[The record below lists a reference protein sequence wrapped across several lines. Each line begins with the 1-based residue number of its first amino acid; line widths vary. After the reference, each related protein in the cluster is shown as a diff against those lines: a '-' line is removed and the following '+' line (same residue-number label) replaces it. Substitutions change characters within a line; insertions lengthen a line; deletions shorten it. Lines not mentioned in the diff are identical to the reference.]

1 MLWDKLVWLKSKQGN
16 YLSVQA
22 ENIRPNPEIAP
33 KSHLGLTTK
42 CRLGLRQPVGLAHWS
57 PALFQATTSLAVP
70 KHWHCPVDAVAT
82 ATSCLSVWDA
92 EGLPWMWTVWRHGG
106 LGGKKQASIPQRQR
120 RCMLGTW
127 ANISDRETCSWPRRN
142 ICHLSNRGLISNI
155 WNIITL
161 HFGELEKVAYFQLSD
176 LDPIPVFL
184 LNLRNEAKSHLHSNG
199 VGAKQNH
206 SMNSMAG

>member
-1 MLWDKLVWLKSKQGN
+1 MPFGFKTASRPCPLKPGSLSGDHVFGSPQTLALPCWCRCDGN
-16 YLSVQA
+16 LMSV
-22 ENIRPNPEIAP
+22 
-33 KSHLGLTTK
+33 SLG
-42 CRLGLRQPVGLAHWS
+42 RWRS
-57 PALFQATTSLAVP
+57 
-70 KHWHCPVDAVAT
+70 PVDVDCLAT
-82 ATSCLSVWDA
+82 
-92 EGLPWMWTVWRHGG
+92 WRTGRE
-106 LGGKKQASIPQRQR
+106 KQASIPQRQR